1 MGRGKVEHET
11 KREKSDFRLGRTQ
24 EERESKVL
32 PPSRRHREYV
42 QDKRKRKPHKKE
54 KEERASKREPLRE
67 KEDNQERA
75 VRGEENKKERAKCC
89 RL

>member
-1 MGRGKVEHET
+1 MGRGKVERET

-42 QDKRKRKPHKKE
+42 QDKRS
-54 KEERASKREPLRE
+54 EERRVG
-67 KEDNQERA
+67 KE
-75 VRGEENKKERAKCC
+75 CSS
-89 RL
+89 